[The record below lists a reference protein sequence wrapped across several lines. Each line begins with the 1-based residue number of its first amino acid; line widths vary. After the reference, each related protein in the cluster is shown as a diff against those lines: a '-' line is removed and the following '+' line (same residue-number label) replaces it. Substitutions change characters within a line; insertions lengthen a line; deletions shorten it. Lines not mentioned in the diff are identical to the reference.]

1 MRKEHEEEL
10 AELHQKMDAEKQT
23 KAKMQQEVELMK
35 QQYEDKL
42 KVRKNIFRHLK
53 TRAFLKTI
61 SHEKALENRRSAVAR
76 LSRANSIDPDVAGKP
91 QQGGPTSSSAS
102 SPSRGGLQKQQQPAP
117 PVVNQV
123 QQAAMRKLKQV
134 STYYISLFLPKVCG
148 LSKPN
153 FLLEFLGVKFFL
165 TFLKNHSLD

>member
-1 MRKEHEEEL
+1 MRFFE
-10 AELHQKMDAEKQT
+10 
-23 KAKMQQEVELMK
+23 
-35 QQYEDKL
+35 
-42 KVRKNIFRHLK
+42 
-53 TRAFLKTI
+53 TI
-61 SHEKALENRRSAVAR
+61 SHEKALENRRSAAAR
-76 LSRANSIDPDVAGKP
+76 LSRANSIDPDVAGKA

-134 STYYISLFLPKVCG
+134 STIHIRLFSTRLCG

-153 FLLEFLGVKFFL
+153 FY
-165 TFLKNHSLD
+165 